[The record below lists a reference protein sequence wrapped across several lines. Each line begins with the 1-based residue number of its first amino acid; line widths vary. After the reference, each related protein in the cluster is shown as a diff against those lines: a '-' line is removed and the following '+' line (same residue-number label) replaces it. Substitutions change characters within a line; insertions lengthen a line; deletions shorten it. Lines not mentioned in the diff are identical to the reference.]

1 MYAPR
6 LPEVL
11 LLAGI
16 LSSSL
21 LACGGKAWLSV
32 RHVPENGYEETLNY
46 RFRATV
52 HADSLDNCRTMSVE
66 VRPINKVYR
75 GGAPPSRLQLFDDD
89 CRDPVRFER
98 AQFITESGEPVRLS
112 GSEVNRFLS
121 DFVRLEDELMGWL
134 WRAGVN

>member
-6 LPEVL
+6 LPREL
-11 LLAGI
+11 LIAGI
-16 LSSSL
+16 LAGL
-21 LACGGKAWLSV
+21 LSACGGDSWL
-32 RHVPENGYEETLNY
+32 RARYVPENGYAETLNY

-66 VRPINKVYR
+66 VRPINKVYS

-89 CRDPVRFER
+89 CRSPVRFER
-98 AQFITESGEPVRLS
+98 AQFISESGQPVRLS

-121 DFVRLEDELMGWL
+121 NFVRLEDELIGWL
-134 WRAGVN
+134 WRAGII